1 MMSEGQHG
9 NVPLIEDDARCRKAL
24 QHHFKHPI
32 EDLLAVN
39 SAQSSLS
46 PIITRYATPGHKPR
60 LPSSPSPRT
69 NRRQHEQE
77 SETDRLLPPQQK
89 RSTYSQWS
97 SRSYGATHVSPDYH
111 EFDSD
116 SDYEVLGDASRPES
130 TGPAIVAWTL
140 CFLGLFIPFLS
151 FINFFIFIW
160 FKGNRRHAALIS
172 LITGILNMLF
182 IFAYLEAKHIHLHFP
197 DAHSTKPE

>member
-1 MMSEGQHG
+1 MAMVGQLYCNFIHFI
-9 NVPLIEDDARCRKAL
+9 VPLIEDDARCRKAL

-77 SETDRLLPPQQK
+77 SETDRLLPPQQWGRGIFQLQLLLLWLFIVIIFYHLAVFTILIYRRK

-97 SRSYGATHVSPDYH
+97 SRSYGATHVSPDYQLAACILWIPCWKKNILTH
-111 EFDSD
+111 LS
-116 SDYEVLGDASRPES
+116 L
-130 TGPAIVAWTL
+130 L
-140 CFLGLFIPFLS
+140 CNLPLPFW
-151 FINFFIFIW
+151 N
-160 FKGNRRHAALIS
+160 K
-172 LITGILNMLF
+172 
-182 IFAYLEAKHIHLHFP
+182 K
-197 DAHSTKPE
+197 K